1 MVRASTEHEQM
12 QRAEDAESRC
22 REQHHRRIHPNAQVL
37 GDYHRSGKPD
47 SKRLWLKA
55 HPGESEGAYEIE
67 FDLKI
72 EPSLGFITPPMFG
85 QSCLLFTPRTERRR
99 KQQPP

>member
-1 MVRASTEHEQM
+1 M

-72 EPSLGFITPPMFG
+72 EASLGFITPPMFG
-85 QSCLLFTPRTERRR
+85 QSRLLFTPRTVRRR